1 MTDMVKRVQNS
12 GVARAT
18 PVFIG
23 LAVVYAV
30 LAIVANLVFSGN
42 ALVQTLLISLGSG
55 VLGSGIAYFLIRLE
69 QARNLSIVGM
79 FIALAFVFITLI
91 LLVLLLFA
99 SNVFVYTL
107 LLTTGAAIFT
117 GGLTFFVVKLA

>member
-69 QARNLSIVGM
+69 QARNLSIVGI

>member
-1 MTDMVKRVQNS
+1 MTDMEKRVQNS